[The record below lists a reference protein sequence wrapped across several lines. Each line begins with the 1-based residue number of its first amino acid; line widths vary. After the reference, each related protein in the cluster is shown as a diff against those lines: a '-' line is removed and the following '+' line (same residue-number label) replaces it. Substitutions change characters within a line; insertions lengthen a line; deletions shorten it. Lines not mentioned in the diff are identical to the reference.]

1 LGGSGNCVQ
10 RRAAIRERAA
20 VKMRFVVLAAIVAAV
35 CASGCSKSNQA
46 ASSDA
51 IPASSSGSATTSAA
65 DISQVSSAD
74 SDGIRA
80 AIEEHVRNDRSV
92 NMDMLQMSIES
103 VSVSGNQAHA
113 EAAFSPKQGG
123 TGMAMSYSLE
133 RQGNGWVVTSGQP
146 SDGRLAQP
154 PADGVHSGAP
164 ANPGAP
170 AMPDLTDFL
179 RNKSSD
185 SKN

>member
-1 LGGSGNCVQ
+1 MRL
-10 RRAAIRERAA
+10 RLMAMAA
-20 VKMRFVVLAAIVAAV
+20 MVAAT
-35 CASGCSKSNQA
+35 CASGCSKANQ
-46 ASSDA
+46 
-51 IPASSSGSATTSAA
+51 PASSGGAAPASDISDNGATSAPRA
-65 DISQVSSAD
+65 SQPASSAD
-74 SDGIRA
+74 ADGIRA

-92 NMDMLQMSIES
+92 NMDMLQMSVES
-103 VSVSGNQAHA
+103 VSVSGNQAQA

-123 TGMAMSYSLE
+123 TGMAMTYVLE

-146 SDGRLAQP
+146 SDAQFAHSP
-154 PADGVHSGAP
+154 THGVHSGMP

-179 RNKSSD
+179 KNHPSD